1 MMMRG
6 PLVCAFLCCVGMAA
20 AEAQERDVPVGRL
33 APAEI
38 QRLFDAY
45 ALVQAQDALQL
56 GETQYG
62 QFVARMKA
70 LQDARHRNH
79 QARLKLLRELRQ
91 AAGAGVSDSVLRE
104 RLRALR
110 EHDEKNAADL
120 RRAYSAL
127 DEVLDLRQQ
136 ARFRLFEER
145 MEQRK
150 FELLMRARQPRAQQ
164 NRRRPTP

>member
-1 MMMRG
+1 
-6 PLVCAFLCCVGMAA
+6 
-20 AEAQERDVPVGRL
+20 
-33 APAEI
+33 
-38 QRLFDAY
+38 
-45 ALVQAQDALQL
+45 
-56 GETQYG
+56 
-62 QFVARMKA
+62 
-70 LQDARHRNH
+70 
-79 QARLKLLRELRQ
+79 
-91 AAGAGVSDSVLRE
+91 DSVLRE